1 MTLNKKKRLA
11 ARTLNIGVNRIIF
24 DNNRIDEIKEAITKQ
39 DIRDLHKDGAIKIAE
54 ASGRRVKII
63 RKTRKREGK
72 IRLRPKRRKE
82 KYVIMTRK
90 LRRHLKELK
99 TQGKV
104 TNEEFK
110 KHRTQIKMK
119 LFKTK
124 RQLKEAIKKW
134 KQ

>member
-124 RQLKEAIKKW
+124 RQLKEAIKK
-134 KQ
+134 